1 MSTSADLVA
10 ALKAELRDARITYAE
25 LAGRIGLA
33 ESSIKRMFAQG
44 GDMPLSRVDE
54 ICRVLRLDFADLARR
69 VAERQP
75 LLAELTQEQEQAV
88 VADRRLLL
96 VATCC
101 MSQWSAEQIVATYRI
116 DAAECTAH
124 LLRLDR
130 LGIIELR
137 PLNRYR
143 LRVAKG
149 FRWRPHGPVMSYFR
163 SEVLD
168 EYFAGGFDGEAEM
181 LSVVHGQLGPG
192 MAEGF
197 RERLMRIGEDFSR
210 QHVADQ
216 KLPSAQR
223 RPYTLVIAMRS
234 WLMSAFRDLKRDDVA
249 WPDAG

>member
-1 MSTSADLVA
+1 MSTSSDLLA

-25 LAGRIGLA
+25 LAERIGLA

-75 LLAELTQEQEQAV
+75 LLAELTLEQEQAV
-88 VADRRLLL
+88 VADHRLLL

-116 DAAECTAH
+116 DATECTAH
-124 LLRLDR
+124 LLKLDR

-149 FRWRPHGPVMSYFR
+149 FRWRPHGPVMAYFR

-168 EYFAGGFDGEAEM
+168 DYFAGGFDGEAEM

-192 MAEGF
+192 MAESF
-197 RERLMRIGEDFSR
+197 RERLIRIGEDFSR

-249 WPDAG
+249 WPDAC